1 MPIGSILAN
10 VGQFFGSDAGGGL
23 LKATEAGLG
32 GAGLIGNILNE
43 KARSD
48 QISALTKQEKN
59 LPDATALAKQVAAAT
74 QPLNMGLVQGV
85 ENTVQGT
92 LASQGLS
99 QAPGIQASVLS
110 QSLAPYE
117 QQNQSTALELV
128 MRRLGLPLE
137 YASTIL
143 GGLPKDTNLAPLLAL
158 LQKGSG
164 TGNPSPSGSTPDL
177 ATLLNIFSGQSGNTT
192 PGIASFPSGGGGWL
206 GDSTP
211 PIDPSVINSGVF
223 A

>member
-1 MPIGSILAN
+1 MPIGSILSSVLPIAE
-10 VGQFFGSDAGGGL
+10 GGM
-23 LKATEAGLG
+23 A

-43 KARSD
+43 KQRSD
-48 QISALTKQEKN
+48 QISALNKQEKN
-59 LPDATALAKQVAAAT
+59 LPDPTALAKQVAAAT

-85 ENTVQGT
+85 ENQVQGS

-117 QQNQSTALELV
+117 QQNQSTALQLV
-128 MRRLGLPLE
+128 MQRLGLPLE
-137 YASTIL
+137 YAATIL

-164 TGNPSPSGSTPDL
+164 TGGPTPSGPSPDL

-192 PGIASFPSGGGGWL
+192 PGIASTPSGGGGWI

-211 PIDPSVINSGVF
+211 PFIDPSVVNSGVF